1 MELYLII
8 LTVAVS
14 AINNFNYTI
23 PKTISYCCFSV
34 VVVCSSVSLFEMNE
48 GDGGAAGVKGHMM
61 TLLWLCL
68 FIMYYIQYMPMKLH
82 FCMMRITGNNIILIV
97 GLRDSQRVTMY

>member
-61 TLLWLCL
+61 TLSWLCFL
-68 FIMYYIQYMPMKLH
+68 
-82 FCMMRITGNNIILIV
+82 NNVLYTV
-97 GLRDSQRVTMY
+97 YAHEVAFWYDENNWK